1 MAKIV
6 SVNEFILHP
15 KEFNGRRVVT
25 FKDIDLVH
33 GRAEGT
39 ARYRFRDNK
48 KHFIEGE
55 DYFVVDPQT
64 LENAKMG
71 EIRPSG
77 IESVNVRGT
86 TLITETGYLMLVK
99 SFTDDLAWSVQRELV
114 NNYFKIRQKKAEPLK
129 PNRREV
135 VDIPRNPQFQTVFTD
150 IEKLLAAVEVTVKN
164 VNCYTSKE
172 DAEIRIKVA
181 EGIAF
186 RLLEKVSE
194 LTRIR
199 CMLIPEP
206 Y

>member
-1 MAKIV
+1 MAKLV
-6 SVNEFILHP
+6 SVNHFIINP
-15 KEFNGRRVVT
+15 KEYNGRRVVT

-33 GRAEGT
+33 GRADGT

-55 DYFVVDPQT
+55 DYFVVTPQT

-86 TLITETGYLMLVK
+86 TFLTETGYLMLVK

-114 NNYFKIRQKKAEPLK
+114 NHYFRFRTEQKEKPERRQ
-129 PNRREV
+129 V
-135 VDIPRNPQFQTVFTD
+135 VDIPRNPEYQKIF
-150 IEKLLAAVEVTVKN
+150 A
-164 VNCYTSKE
+164 
-172 DAEIRIKVA
+172 KV
-181 EGIAF
+181 
-186 RLLEKVSE
+186 RKK
-194 LTRIR
+194 
-199 CMLIPEP
+199 

>member
-1 MAKIV
+1 MAKLV
-6 SVNEFILHP
+6 SVNHFIINP
-15 KEFNGRRVVT
+15 KEYNGRRVVT

-33 GRAEGT
+33 GRADGT

-55 DYFVVDPQT
+55 DYFVVTPQT

-86 TLITETGYLMLVK
+86 TFLTETGYLMLVK

-114 NNYFKIRQKKAEPLK
+114 NNYFRFRTEQKEKPERRQ
-129 PNRREV
+129 V
-135 VDIPRNPQFQTVFTD
+135 VDIPRNPEYQKIFAKVR
-150 IEKLLAAVEVTVKN
+150 KN
-164 VNCYTSKE
+164 IDALDALMNGLNCYISQE
-172 DAEIRIKVA
+172 DAEAYVKVIDSV
-181 EGIAF
+181 GITI
-186 RLLEKVSE
+186 LK
-194 LTRIR
+194 LTDSIGR
-199 CMLIPEP
+199 MKYGLMTEP

>member
-1 MAKIV
+1 MAKLV
-6 SVNEFILHP
+6 SVNHFIINP
-15 KEFNGRRVVT
+15 KEYNGRRVVT

-33 GRAEGT
+33 GRADGT

-55 DYFVVDPQT
+55 DYFVVTPQT

-86 TLITETGYLMLVK
+86 TFLTETGYLMLVK

-114 NNYFKIRQKKAEPLK
+114 NNYFRFRTEQKEKPERRQ
-129 PNRREV
+129 V
-135 VDIPRNPQFQTVFTD
+135 VDIPRNPEYQKIFAKVR
-150 IEKLLAAVEVTVKN
+150 KN
-164 VNCYTSKE
+164 IDALDALMNGLNRYISQE
-172 DAEIRIKVA
+172 DAEAYVKVIDSV
-181 EGIAF
+181 GITI
-186 RLLEKVSE
+186 LK
-194 LTRIR
+194 LTDSIGR
-199 CMLIPEP
+199 MKYGLMTEP

>member
-1 MAKIV
+1 MAKLV
-6 SVNEFILHP
+6 SVNHFIINP
-15 KEFNGRRVVT
+15 KEYNGRRVVT

-33 GRAEGT
+33 GRADGT

-55 DYFVVDPQT
+55 DYFVVTPQT

-86 TLITETGYLMLVK
+86 TFLTETGYLMLVK

-114 NNYFKIRQKKAEPLK
+114 NNYFRFRTEQKEKPERRQ
-129 PNRREV
+129 V
-135 VDIPRNPQFQTVFTD
+135 VDIPRNPEYQKIFAKVR
-150 IEKLLAAVEVTVKN
+150 KN
-164 VNCYTSKE
+164 IDALDALMNGLNRYISQE
-172 DAEIRIKVA
+172 DAEAYVKVIDSV
-181 EGIAF
+181 GITI
-186 RLLEKVSE
+186 LK
-194 LTRIR
+194 LTDSIGR
-199 CMLIPEP
+199 MKYGLMTES